1 MKRLASLQFKETITE
16 YLKEVF
22 TMMSELFDEQAQR
35 DDYNAARD
43 REVRAEGR
51 LQEKIS
57 VALNLLS
64 LGTITKEDIAKVTG
78 LTIEKIQELAI

>member
-1 MKRLASLQFKETITE
+1 MITMQPE
-16 YLKEVF
+16 IEK
-22 TMMSELFDEQAQR
+22 
-35 DDYNAARD
+35 
-43 REVRAEGR
+43 AEGR

>member
-1 MKRLASLQFKETITE
+1 
-16 YLKEVF
+16 
-22 TMMSELFDEQAQR
+22 MMSELFDEQAQR